1 MGTSWKRSL
10 RGSRSDPVSDT
21 NRQRA
26 HWFNWPVLA
35 ACLLVV
41 HAGPAPAQDPS
52 MIDQGRFEIRI
63 GGSSRGQ
70 ESFAIRRQG
79 EEYMAVGRT
88 SLEGQELWVT
98 SAEVGLRTDARFVPV
113 RYEFRTLQRPTSTT
127 IAVRTG
133 SRIRVTTSNQEGE
146 RMTELL
152 ADRDLVLIQTGVAHH
167 YWFLIKRLGG
177 ASAGQ
182 GGTVDALAPDAVER
196 SSIRLNEVTQVELA
210 MQDGPALAATRYD
223 MQIGESHHIVW
234 VERTTG
240 NVLRAEIPERA
251 WVAIR
256 IDDSAGPDPENAE
269 DGSTRED
276 VP

>member
-1 MGTSWKRSL
+1 MSTSWKRSL
-10 RGSRSDPVSDT
+10 RGSRSDPVSNT
-21 NRQRA
+21 HRQRV
-26 HWFNWPVLA
+26 HWINWPVLA

-41 HAGPAPAQDPS
+41 HAGPAFAQDPS

-63 GGSSRGQ
+63 GGASRGQ

-88 SLEGQELWVT
+88 SLEGQELWVM

-167 YWFLIKRLGG
+167 YWFLIKRFGQ

-196 SSIRLNEVTQVELA
+196 SSIRLDAVTEVELA
-210 MQDGPALAATRYD
+210 MQDGPVLAATRYD

-256 IDDSAGPDPENAE
+256 ITDSAGPDPENAE
-269 DGSTRED
+269 DGSSRED

>member
-1 MGTSWKRSL
+1 MTISWTPSP
-10 RGSRSDPVSDT
+10 RGSRRRPMSDPGRTTVRGISLT
-21 NRQRA
+21 
-26 HWFNWPVLA
+26 VLA
-35 ACLLVV
+35 ACLLSGG
-41 HAGPAPAQDPS
+41 AAPGLAQDPS

-63 GGSSRGQ
+63 GGTSRGQ

-88 SLEGQELWVT
+88 SLEGQELWMM

-133 SRIRVTTSNQEGE
+133 SRIKVTTSNQEGE
-146 RMTELL
+146 RMTELM
-152 ADRDLVLIQTGVAHH
+152 ADRELVLIQTGVAHH
-167 YWFLIKRLGG
+167 YWFLIQRFGR
-177 ASAGQ
+177 ASAGL

-196 SSIRLNEVTQVELA
+196 SSIRLDEVTEVELA
-210 MQDGPALAATRYD
+210 MQDGPVLEATRYD
-223 MQIGESHHIVW
+223 MRIGEANHIVW

-240 NVLRAEIPERA
+240 RVLRAEIPERA

-256 IDDSAGPDPENAE
+256 ISDSADQGPENAE
-269 DGSTRED
+269 DGSSRESI
-276 VP
+276 P

>member
-1 MGTSWKRSL
+1 MGEASPAAL
-10 RGSRSDPVSDT
+10 HAVGLI
-21 NRQRA
+21 
-26 HWFNWPVLA
+26 VLA
-35 ACLLVV
+35 SCLLT
-41 HAGPAPAQDPS
+41 GGTTPGFAQDPS

-63 GGSSRGQ
+63 GGTSRGQ

-88 SLEGQELWVT
+88 SLEGEELWVM

-113 RYEFRTLQRPTSTT
+113 RYEFRTLQRPSSTT

-133 SRIRVTTSNQEGE
+133 SRIKVTTSNQEGE
-146 RMTELL
+146 RMTELM
-152 ADRDLVLIQTGVAHH
+152 ADRELVLIQTGVAHH
-167 YWFLIKRLGG
+167 YWFLIQRFGK
-177 ASAGQ
+177 APAGL
-182 GGTVDALAPDAVER
+182 GGTVDALAPGAVER
-196 SSIRLNEVTQVELA
+196 SAIRLDEVSEVELA
-210 MQDGPALAATRYD
+210 IPDGPVLQATRYD

-256 IDDSAGPDPENAE
+256 ISDSD
-269 DGSTRED
+269 
-276 VP
+276 